1 MAFSVQ
7 LTKRPKRLK
16 DGRVVHYWTLRWYA
30 TNGKLHSESIGRVG
44 EITKTKAESL
54 RRQKEAGITA
64 GLLQRNKPETIT
76 LGRFLD
82 LDYEAIK
89 PDVKPNTLEG
99 HRHAALHAKGALG
112 EHTRLQQIGPHHI
125 ARIKNY
131 LLTEKKSAPATVA
144 KTLRTLKAAFYR
156 AQKLGLLQHNPFAG
170 VKMPRTQ
177 SRPKRVFSPEETRAM
192 RESAPSLWWR
202 VFILLAETSGLRK
215 GELLNLLWQDIDF
228 KQKTV
233 RVAAKR
239 AATFNAD
246 GHGEL
251 PILEWSAKSYHE
263 RTIPLPNAT
272 LAMLQELRK
281 EMAGSPYV
289 FLSLDRLATIRQAM
303 EAGEFGA
310 NYELA
315 NNINRWFDKVQ
326 EAAKASLAAAR
337 SVEPDKI
344 EWPRGTIHD
353 LRRTY
358 GTRIA
363 RIVPIHVLKEYMG
376 HAKIQTTQEYY
387 LAAEAVDAQATRGAL
402 DAMVSGRTS
411 TNHNSQRSD

>member
-1 MAFSVQ
+1 VAFAVQ

-16 DGRVVHYWTLRWYA
+16 DGSRAFYWTLRWRA

-44 EITKTKAESL
+44 VITKTKAETL
-54 RRQKEAGITA
+54 RRQKEASITA
-64 GLLQRNKPETIT
+64 GLSPRDKPEEIT

-99 HRHAALHAKGALG
+99 HRHAALHAKEALG
-112 EHTRLQQIGPHHI
+112 EHARLQQIGPHQVG
-125 ARIKNY
+125 RLKTY
-131 LLTEKKSAPATVA
+131 LLNEKKSAPATVA

-156 AQKLGLLQHNPFAG
+156 AKKLGFIQTNPFAG

-177 SRPKRVFSPEETRAM
+177 SRPKRMFSPEETRAM
-192 RESAPSLWWR
+192 RDSAPSLWWR
-202 VFILLAETSGLRK
+202 AFILLAETSGLRK

-228 KQKTV
+228 KEKTV

-239 AATFNAD
+239 AATFTAN

-251 PILEWSAKSYHE
+251 PILAWSAKSYHE
-263 RTIPLPNAT
+263 RTIPLPEAT
-272 LAMLQELRK
+272 LTLLQELRQ
-281 EMAGSPYV
+281 EMADTPYV
-289 FLSLDRLATIRQAM
+289 FLSLDRLAVIR
-303 EAGEFGA
+303 EAIETGEFGA
-310 NYELA
+310 NYELV

-326 EAAKASLAAAR
+326 DAARTSLAAAR
-337 SVEPDKI
+337 GVEPDKV

-387 LAAEAVDAQATRGAL
+387 LAAEAADAQATRGAL
-402 DAMVSGRTS
+402 DAMVNGK
-411 TNHNSQRSD
+411 